1 MKLFQSLLVVVIN
14 GEEAHDMDND
24 GHGSDVPFG
33 RVVSRDQIESMAR
46 VLSNEIEP
54 IVAQQAIIN
63 RQYGQ
68 AAIDIYQ
75 PSRIQAANVAQAQLN
90 QQWGEAHRRER
101 QFYQSQYAPDPAV
114 SYPSHFQQQ
123 SSAYLNQNSLT
134 PAQSR
139 ADGYYH
145 QEQSLNNQIS
155 NLRYQDQQAVSDQN
169 NLLAQKLEEKL
180 SILQQVQKEVK
191 EQQAILQKIITQK
204 QQEAANTIASKR
216 PFAEEDST
224 ASGKYQFEEPEVLP
238 RYPINVRK
246 NSRDQHQSTSI
257 SNNTVE
263 IIQLADE
270 NDPKDCFVEN
280 ASINSGIFNANS
292 IDLIENVYTSKG
304 CQSHCKLHAQ
314 QGCKYFVWNSEDHSC
329 ELFSSLDGLEYD
341 ENGISFVGMAEGCF
355 ECEKPGF
362 DFTSY
367 YSSDSLT
374 GRRAV
379 YEVPDVFTCLEIC
392 KNVDGCEFVSFRVD
406 NRCYLKDSSAPENIE
421 DDEDYTSAP
430 VQCVSEFCLM
440 KNKEFEQGWFSNS
453 DIITWGSAD
462 PIPGV
467 QSASNCSKICDI
479 IPSCRSWSFITEAK
493 SCSLLKSLTA
503 LHFTEGV
510 ISGTDYCQ

>member
-1 MKLFQSLLVVVIN
+1 MKLFQSLLIVVIN
-14 GEEAHDMDND
+14 GKEAHDMDND

-46 VLSNEIEP
+46 SNRGPRPRPIDEQEFYQNEIEP

-68 AAIDIYQ
+68 AAIDINQ

-123 SSAYLNQNSLT
+123 ASAYLNQNSLT

-280 ASINSGIFNANS
+280 ASI
-292 IDLIENVYTSKG
+292 K
-304 CQSHCKLHAQ
+304 
-314 QGCKYFVWNSEDHSC
+314 
-329 ELFSSLDGLEYD
+329 
-341 ENGISFVGMAEGCF
+341 
-355 ECEKPGF
+355 
-362 DFTSY
+362 
-367 YSSDSLT
+367 
-374 GRRAV
+374 
-379 YEVPDVFTCLEIC
+379 
-392 KNVDGCEFVSFRVD
+392 
-406 NRCYLKDSSAPENIE
+406 
-421 DDEDYTSAP
+421 
-430 VQCVSEFCLM
+430 
-440 KNKEFEQGWFSNS
+440 
-453 DIITWGSAD
+453 
-462 PIPGV
+462 
-467 QSASNCSKICDI
+467 
-479 IPSCRSWSFITEAK
+479 
-493 SCSLLKSLTA
+493 
-503 LHFTEGV
+503 
-510 ISGTDYCQ
+510 